1 MKPVNNKSLL
11 AHIFG
16 TIEKVTD
23 DKDFDLERVKQL
35 GNLYKQANST
45 LRYELERANTILK
58 IEDFRSKTGTTVELR
73 NAESKNFLTE

>member
-16 TIEKVTD
+16 TIDEISTNKE
-23 DKDFDLERVKQL
+23 FDLERAKQL

-45 LRYELERANTILK
+45 LRYELERANVILK
-58 IEDFRSKTGTTVELR
+58 LEDFRNKTGTTLNVRNVESLP
-73 NAESKNFLTE
+73 KFD

>member
-16 TIEKVTD
+16 TIESVTE
-23 DKDFDLERVKQL
+23 DKDFDLERAKQL

-58 IEDFRSKTGTTVELR
+58 LEDFRNKTGTTINVR
-73 NAESKNFLTE
+73 NAESKPLLD

>member
-16 TIEKVTD
+16 TIDEISK
-23 DKDFDLERVKQL
+23 DKDFNLERAKQL

-45 LRYELERANTILK
+45 LRYELERAGVLLK
-58 IEDFRSKTGTTVELR
+58 LEQFRSETGITLNLR
-73 NAESKNFLTE
+73 NAESKELRQ